1 MSIVDTLDIS
11 LDVLQWAADHSG
23 LSLGA
28 LVDECFTPK
37 HKALTPEKHQALMAG
52 KLTIKQVEILAKKTH
67 LPFGYFFLDK
77 PPKTERATIPDLRQL
92 PDATPLSADF
102 FDTLDDVLHKQ
113 QWYLDYLKG
122 HGYGKLDFVGK
133 FNSSDPIK
141 DVANDIRE
149 TLGLTIEEQQ
159 QCKSFPTFF
168 SLLSEKAEAA
178 GILVFKNGIV
188 KNNTHRSLSVEE
200 FRGFAIADS
209 YVPLVFINGKDSE
222 AAWIFTLAHEL
233 VHIWLGESGIYNIS
247 NDQEIIEH
255 SIEKYCNQVA
265 AELLTPET
273 LFLKAWDD
281 ASDPKIA
288 TLSKHFSVSTWVIA
302 RRAYDFQKIT
312 WGEYMVVLRPPIN
325 QKTNS
330 SGGDFY
336 RTALVRNSK
345 RLTKA
350 ILSSA
355 MSGNMML
362 REAASLLNMNP
373 DAVIKQSKRQL
384 S

>member
-1 MSIVDTLDIS
+1 VDTLDIP
-11 LDVLQWAADHSG
+11 LDVLQWAADQSG
-23 LSLGA
+23 LSVGA
-28 LVDECFTPK
+28 LVDKCFTPR
-37 HKALTPEKHQALMAG
+37 TPEKRQALMAG
-52 KLTIKQVEILAKKTH
+52 KLTIKQVETLAKETH

-92 PDATPLSADF
+92 PDATPLSVDF

-133 FNSSDPIK
+133 FNSTVPVK
-141 DVANDIRE
+141 DVADDIRK
-149 TLGLTIEEQQ
+149 TLGLSIEEQQ
-159 QCKSFPTFF
+159 QCKSFPEFF

-188 KNNTHRSLSVEE
+188 KNNTHRSLSVDE

-209 YVPLVFINGKDSE
+209 YAPLVFINGKDRE

-247 NDQEIIEH
+247 GHQKVIEQG
-255 SIEKYCNQVA
+255 IEKYCNQVA
-265 AELLTPET
+265 AELLTPEA
-273 LFLKAWDD
+273 LFLKAWDE

-288 TLSKHFSVSTWVIA
+288 TLSKQFSVSTWVIA
-302 RRAYDFQKIT
+302 RRAYDFKKIT
-312 WGEYMVVLRPPIN
+312 WNEYTDVLQPPPN
-325 QKTNS
+325 QKTS

-336 RTALVRNSK
+336 RTSLIRNSK

-373 DAVIKQSKRQL
+373 DAVMEQGRRQL